1 MKKNFL
7 MRFRSIR
14 TSIIFSFAVLIVFAL
29 MIFLVLSLRFTRE
42 TVLENSTEYTSQL
55 IGQVNNDIDSYIGY
69 LENISLI
76 VAGNSDVRDYLSGQT
91 FPEERQ
97 QELRERI
104 AGVFKTITDTR
115 NDIVNIALLP
125 RKGEPLINRGG
136 ARLNPYIRVS
146 ELPWYQEAE
155 AAGGNT
161 VVSSSHVQNA
171 IHGSYD
177 WVVTLSRN
185 ISKPEEP
192 EGGGVFFVDLNYSS
206 ISDLC
211 ERLSLG
217 NKGYIYILDRNGG
230 IIYHPQQ
237 QLIYSGMKQEMISQV
252 MEAGEPSF
260 VTDDGRLYTI
270 SRSERT
276 GWIVVGV
283 SMVSELMH
291 RADAA
296 RKIYLVI
303 ALVLFMAALALAYLL
318 SDEITKP
325 IKALEKSMKEVERG
339 NFDHAALAVRE
350 ENEIGHLSR
359 NFNMMT
365 DKIQN
370 LIEQRDREQQIKRK
384 SELKALQSQI
394 NPHFLYNTLDSIIWM
409 AEWGKNQ
416 EVVRMTSSLAKLL
429 RRSISNE
436 QEAVTV
442 AEETE
447 YTKTYLTIQKM
458 RYKDK
463 LEYEILVD
471 PEVMQ
476 EKVIK
481 LILQPL
487 VENAIYHGIKY
498 KEGKGMIRIRGFRQ
512 GECLI
517 LIVQD
522 DGKGMEADILAH
534 IFEKHTRDTRS
545 NGVGLNNVNERI
557 QLYYGEDYGIS
568 FKSSP
573 GKGTEAIITLPFGRK
588 EGSDGEL

>member
-1 MKKNFL
+1 MKKNLL

-29 MIFLVLSLRFTRE
+29 MVFLVLSLRFTRE

-55 IGQVNNDIDSYIGY
+55 IGQVNNDIDSYMGY

-91 FPEERQ
+91 FPQERQ
-97 QELRERI
+97 QELKERI

-115 NDIVNIALLP
+115 SDIVNIALLP
-125 RKGEPLINRGG
+125 RKGEPLINRGS

-146 ELPWYQEAE
+146 DLSWYQEAV
-155 AAGGNT
+155 AAGGST

-217 NKGYIYILDRNGG
+217 NKGYIYILDRDGG

-237 QLIYSGMKQEMISQV
+237 QLIYSGMKQELISQV
-252 MEAGEPSF
+252 MDAREESF
-260 VTDDGRLYTI
+260 VTEDGRLYTI

-296 RKIYLVI
+296 RKIYLLI

-318 SDEITKP
+318 SDEI
-325 IKALEKSMKEVERG
+325 SV
-339 NFDHAALAVRE
+339 
-350 ENEIGHLSR
+350 
-359 NFNMMT
+359 
-365 DKIQN
+365 
-370 LIEQRDREQQIKRK
+370 
-384 SELKALQSQI
+384 
-394 NPHFLYNTLDSIIWM
+394 
-409 AEWGKNQ
+409 
-416 EVVRMTSSLAKLL
+416 
-429 RRSISNE
+429 
-436 QEAVTV
+436 
-442 AEETE
+442 
-447 YTKTYLTIQKM
+447 
-458 RYKDK
+458 
-463 LEYEILVD
+463 
-471 PEVMQ
+471 
-476 EKVIK
+476 
-481 LILQPL
+481 
-487 VENAIYHGIKY
+487 
-498 KEGKGMIRIRGFRQ
+498 
-512 GECLI
+512 
-517 LIVQD
+517 
-522 DGKGMEADILAH
+522 
-534 IFEKHTRDTRS
+534 
-545 NGVGLNNVNERI
+545 
-557 QLYYGEDYGIS
+557 
-568 FKSSP
+568 
-573 GKGTEAIITLPFGRK
+573 
-588 EGSDGEL
+588 